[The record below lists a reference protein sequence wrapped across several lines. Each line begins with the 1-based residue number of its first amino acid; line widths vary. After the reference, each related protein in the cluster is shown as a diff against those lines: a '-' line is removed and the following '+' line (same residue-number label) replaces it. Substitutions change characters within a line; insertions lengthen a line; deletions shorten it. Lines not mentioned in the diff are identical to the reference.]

1 MRKNDFILIAV
12 IIIMCIASIIL
23 FRVISTEGDY
33 AVINK
38 NGAEYARYPLSSD
51 RVIRIDEDGLDYNV
65 INIEDGK
72 VYISDADCPDRIC
85 ADHSAISRTGESIIC
100 LPHKLSVTIESSKSG
115 GDDIDGI
122 SQ

>member
-23 FRVISTEGDY
+23 FRIISTEGDY
-33 AVINK
+33 AVINR

-51 RVIRIDEDGLDYNV
+51 RVVRIGEDGPGYNV

-85 ADHSAISRTGESIIC
+85 ADHRAISRTGESIIC
-100 LPHKLSVTIESSKSG
+100 LPHKLSVTIESSEPGSSG
-115 GDDIDGI
+115 IDEI